1 MTNYDWLWDEYRRV
15 AAKSA
20 VGQGSEYKPLM
31 VFKRGGP
38 SGVPP
43 SLVQPNLP
51 WKIVSED
58 KVFVAMPVLLL
69 SRRESRAKRLK
80 VLETRLEL
88 ITQGEPVLADPFYEH
103 LLKPLSVFD
112 CFDCRLFLGRRHSFN
127 VDRVDVLG
135 RFCQNLDEHI
145 VSPGWEVGH
154 ILMKNERQL
163 GRTICKLAGVS
174 LDFWEKARDHYYQEC
189 GESSEYIVESFREKI
204 PKGV

>member
-1 MTNYDWLWDEYRRV
+1 MTNYDWLWLEYRRV

-31 VFKRGGP
+31 VFNRGGP
-38 SGVPP
+38 SGVLP

-58 KVFVAMPVLLL
+58 EVLVAVPSIRDVTGGGL
-69 SRRESRAKRLK
+69 AKRLK

-88 ITQGEPVLADPFYEH
+88 ITQGAPVLADPFYEK
-103 LLKPLSVFD
+103 LTKSFSNIDWTDMPLPF
-112 CFDCRLFLGRRHSFN
+112 GR
-127 VDRVDVLG
+127 VQVLG
-135 RFCQNLDEHI
+135 SFCQNLDEHI

-163 GRTICKLAGVS
+163 GRAICKLAGVS
-174 LDFWEKARDHYYQEC
+174 LDHWEKARDHYYQEC
-189 GESSEYIVESFREKI
+189 DSTPEYIVGSFREKMNSAL
-204 PKGV
+204 KGV